1 MQQTAQFARLCGANT
16 VGFVCPSQTLAPL
29 PTWVSSRDS
38 RRVVNALRA
47 WHEQSLPFL
56 GLSPTLH
63 GNVLRT
69 AAFCV
74 LALLG
79 FAANSLLT
87 RMALRPRLLDPAS
100 FMLLRLTAGAVA
112 LMLLARLRRPPADLR
127 RGSWSSALL
136 LFGYA
141 APFSYAYL
149 RMGAGI
155 GALVLFGTVQVT
167 MIGWGLIRGERPRVG
182 EWLGL
187 AMAFAGLAALT
198 LPGTSRPDL
207 VSVLCMIWAGV
218 AWGAYS
224 LRGRGGGDALGA
236 TAGNFLRS
244 VPLAALLVAGL
255 LLLGPAGALHASA
268 PGLALAVASGAL
280 ASGVAYTF
288 WYAALSGLTA
298 LHAALVQLTVPVLAA
313 LGAVV
318 LLDEHPSARLLGS
331 GLAVLGGVAL
341 ALLTG
346 ASRRKAQTLAK

>member
-1 MQQTAQFARLCGANT
+1 M
-16 VGFVCPSQTLAPL
+16 
-29 PTWVSSRDS
+29 
-38 RRVVNALRA
+38 
-47 WHEQSLPFL
+47 
-56 GLSPTLH
+56 
-63 GNVLRT
+63 LRT

-87 RMALRPRLLDPAS
+87 RMALRPGLVDAAS
-100 FMLLRLTAGAVA
+100 FMLIRLTAGGVA

-127 RGSWSSALL
+127 QGSWSSALL

-187 AMAFAGLAALT
+187 AIAFAGLAALT

-207 VSVLCMIWAGV
+207 VSVLCMILAGV

-224 LRGRGGGDALGA
+224 LRGRGSGDPLAA
-236 TAGNFLRS
+236 TAGNFVRS

-255 LLLGPAGALHASA
+255 LLLGPSVGALHASA
-268 PGLALAVASGAL
+268 PGIALAVASGAL

-313 LGAVV
+313 LGAIV
-318 LLDEHPSARLLGS
+318 LLDEHPTTRLVGA

-341 ALLTG
+341 ALLS
-346 ASRRKAQTLAK
+346 ARRP